1 MGAVPRPA
9 ADLAECTI
17 PPVSATTLAAP
28 RGIPGPS
35 LPATLSGFLSAGN
48 ACDFVIAMTKRD
60 HYLYGLGQRYCIGA
74 GYSQVAMP
82 LLLERFL
89 ESLRVELVAAVPR
102 ISHSLPLSL
111 RSTRVR
117 LTARP

>member
-1 MGAVPRPA
+1 MYYPARVGHDPRR
-9 ADLAECTI
+9 AE
-17 PPVSATTLAAP
+17 
-28 RGIPGPS
+28 RHPGPLAPCGS
-35 LPATLSGFLSAGN
+35 IGLLSGGN

-60 HYLYGLGQRYCIGA
+60 HYPYGLGQRYCIGA

-82 LLLERFL
+82 LVLERFL
-89 ESLRVELVAAVPR
+89 RCFRVELVSAVPR

-117 LTARP
+117 LTACS